1 MFHRRLPTAVLTAFA
16 LSVVA
21 HAQTSQ
27 TSGAL
32 RGIVKERN
40 GKVISG
46 ASVRVSNLETGA
58 GRTVRSAAAGDYT
71 FPLLPSGTYEVL
83 VSAPGYKPVKEN
95 VRVTL
100 GNSVTLNPTLEASEV
115 GAVVEVVATA
125 SSVDTK
131 QVSTVTTL
139 EQDLVQSIPLVTRNF
154 TDVAKLAPGVTA
166 GSGSP
171 ARLVVEGGRQI
182 FNAIQIDGASN
193 NSAFFNEQRGGV
205 YTPFIFGAD
214 TIKELQVVTNGFDT
228 QYAQAGATIN
238 AITKGGTNEVTGS
251 ALYQMR
257 KTAWT
262 ESSERPP
269 YGGAAAAPRTNDS
282 ENINFNIGGPLVKDK
297 LFYFF
302 GVERYTKKITANP
315 NATTTSTT
323 AAGMSAGDLTTFLAS
338 PLGGIITNRS
348 GLTLAQEFGNPG
360 AGIPAHPYPMSN
372 TNTVYFGRIDWVA
385 SQNHRF
391 VFRANFQDMKDTL
404 QNTSASPNNAESNNI
419 PTRVQSIS
427 WVLEA
432 NNIWT
437 PELFTESRLQ
447 LAREARPM
455 TGNAAPGTPAIAI
468 PTSGTNMSFG
478 TKTST
483 PRESNEL
490 TTQFFSATTWA
501 HGDLQIKGGVD
512 LLRVD
517 EDNQFFQN
525 NAGSWR
531 FDTYGGGTAWATG
544 AIGGTTPGGI
554 TYAGAVSPFNGR
566 IPMKTSTD
574 GFFGQVQYSGL
585 FNKQLTLT
593 AGFRHNKQTFSNNPR
608 PNPNFKGLDQG
619 FGGSTT
625 DPRLAFSFDV
635 DGKGKTVI
643 RGGYGVFTSPT
654 PLLLHSNT
662 MTGNG
667 QIITNYSY
675 SLYNNPA
682 NPQLQAA
689 SQALFNTGLLSASNL
704 ISGTS
709 LRKLTDAE
717 LAQIATLTYV
727 NGAGQTVPM
736 FSAGASPT
744 SLWDPNNKLSQSK
757 KLNLGVE
764 RDLGNNLVVGISGT
778 YVKYEHLQRFENIN
792 LGQLDSTGTLIT
804 GGHYN
809 DGYASSNNAW
819 TTATRPGYAVI
830 AGRRVDFG
838 PAATVPGN
846 PVGGFSD
853 VYLVKTDGYG
863 FYRGVS
869 LTAKKT
875 WNDRTGLI
883 ANATWSR
890 SQDTG
895 SFERGTYTS
904 ASTDFT
910 SELGGSQT
918 SNPQD
923 PASNFGYGDS
933 DRRLVANM
941 VFYFPLGE
949 NLDVAIRGL
958 YQSGLPYSAYYSQDQ
973 NGDNMANHFQTGHT
987 RNDQRQPNYQQFDVR
1002 VTRAFK
1008 ITKRFQ
1014 VETILDIYNVLNKPD
1029 FFVAS
1034 SNYKVDTKN
1043 SAGTIVPNT
1052 SYGLLTQV
1060 DRTKSREVQL
1070 GIRLKY

>member
-1 MFHRRLPTAVLTAFA
+1 MPFRRLPTVALTAFA

-32 RGIVKERN
+32 RGTVKDR
-40 GKVISG
+40 GSKAISG
-46 ASVRVSNLETGA
+46 ASVRVTNLETGA
-58 GRTVRSAAAGDYT
+58 GRTVRSGATGDYT

-100 GNSVTLNPTLEASEV
+100 GNSVTLSPTLEASEV
-115 GAVVEVVATA
+115 GAVVEVVASA
-125 SSVDTK
+125 SSVDAK

-139 EQDLVQSIPLVTRNF
+139 DQDLVETIPLVTRNF

-214 TIKELQVVTNGFDT
+214 TIKELQVVTNGFDA

-262 ESSERPP
+262 ESSDRPP
-269 YGGAAAAPRTNDS
+269 FGGSPASARTNDS

-315 NATTTSTT
+315 IATTTSA
-323 AAGMSAGDLTTFLAS
+323 AAGMGAADLTAFLAS

-348 GLTLAQEFGNPG
+348 GFTLAQEFGNPG

-372 TNTVYFGRIDWVA
+372 TNTVYFGRLDWVA

-391 VFRANFQDMKDTL
+391 VLRANFQDMTDTL
-404 QNTSASPNNAESNNI
+404 QNTSANPNNAESNNI

-455 TGNAAPGTPAIAI
+455 TGNAAAGVPAIAI

-483 PRESNEL
+483 PRESNEI

-531 FDTYGGGTAWATG
+531 FDTYAGATAWATG
-544 AIGGTTPGGI
+544 TIPPAPAAPAPNPGAPGGI
-554 TYAGAVSPFNGR
+554 TYAGAVSPYNGR
-566 IPMKTSTD
+566 IPMWTHTN
-574 GFFGQVQYSGL
+574 GFFGQAQYSGL

-593 AGFRHNKQTFSNNPR
+593 AGFRYNKQEFSDNPH
-608 PNPNFKGLDQG
+608 PNPNLKGLDQG

-625 DPRLAFSFDV
+625 DPRFAFSFGV

-675 SLYNNPA
+675 AEHRERRQPR
-682 NPQLQAA
+682 PLQ
-689 SQALFNTGLLSASNL
+689 
-704 ISGTS
+704 
-709 LRKLTDAE
+709 
-717 LAQIATLTYV
+717 
-727 NGAGQTVPM
+727 
-736 FSAGASPT
+736 
-744 SLWDPNNKLSQSK
+744 
-757 KLNLGVE
+757 
-764 RDLGNNLVVGISGT
+764 
-778 YVKYEHLQRFENIN
+778 
-792 LGQLDSTGTLIT
+792 
-804 GGHYN
+804 
-809 DGYASSNNAW
+809 
-819 TTATRPGYAVI
+819 
-830 AGRRVDFG
+830 FG
-838 PAATVPGN
+838 PAERRQPAQRHQPPQGHGRRA
-846 PVGGFSD
+846 GGHRHQRA
-853 VYLVKTDGYG
+853 LH
-863 FYRGVS
+863 R
-869 LTAKKT
+869 
-875 WNDRTGLI
+875 
-883 ANATWSR
+883 
-890 SQDTG
+890 
-895 SFERGTYTS
+895 
-904 ASTDFT
+904 
-910 SELGGSQT
+910 
-918 SNPQD
+918 
-923 PASNFGYGDS
+923 
-933 DRRLVANM
+933 RRLPHL
-941 VFYFPLGE
+941 PLG
-949 NLDVAIRGL
+949 
-958 YQSGLPYSAYYSQDQ
+958 S
-973 NGDNMANHFQTGHT
+973 
-987 RNDQRQPNYQQFDVR
+987 RQQ
-1002 VTRAFK
+1002 A
-1008 ITKRFQ
+1008 
-1014 VETILDIYNVLNKPD
+1014 
-1029 FFVAS
+1029 
-1034 SNYKVDTKN
+1034 
-1043 SAGTIVPNT
+1043 VP
-1052 SYGLLTQV
+1052 
-1060 DRTKSREVQL
+1060 VQEDEP
-1070 GIRLKY
+1070 GR

>member
-1 MFHRRLPTAVLTAFA
+1 MHFRRPSIAVLTAFA
-16 LSVVA
+16 LGVVA

-32 RGIVKERN
+32 RGTVKDRS
-40 GKVISG
+40 GKAISG
-46 ASVRVSNLETGA
+46 ASIRVANLETGA
-58 GRTVRSAAAGDYT
+58 GRTVRASAAGDYS
-71 FPLLPSGTYEVL
+71 FPLLPSGVYEVL
-83 VSAPGYKPVKEN
+83 VSAPGFKPVKEN
-95 VRVTL
+95 IRVTL
-100 GNSVTLNPTLEASEV
+100 GNSVTLSPALEASEA
-115 GAVVEVVATA
+115 GAVVEVVAAAGT
-125 SSVDTK
+125 VDVK

-139 EQDLVQSIPLVTRNF
+139 EQDLVDSIPLVTRNF

-214 TIKELQVVTNGFDT
+214 TIKELQVVTNGFDG

-251 ALYQMR
+251 ALYQLR

-262 ESSERPP
+262 ESSDRPP
-269 YGGAAAAPRTNDS
+269 FGGSPASARTNDS

-297 LFYFF
+297 LFYFV

-315 NATTTSTT
+315 IATTTSA
-323 AAGMSAGDLTTFLAS
+323 AAGMTAGDLTTFLAS

-372 TNTVYFGRIDWVA
+372 TNTVYFGRLDWVA

-391 VFRANFQDMKDTL
+391 VFRVNFQDMTDTL
-404 QNTSASPNNAESNNI
+404 QNTSANPNNAESNNI
-419 PTRVQSIS
+419 PTRVQSVS
-427 WVLEA
+427 WVMEA

-455 TGNAAPGTPAIAI
+455 TGNAAPGTPSIAI

-501 HGDLQIKGGVD
+501 HGDLQVKGGVD

-531 FDTYGGGTAWATG
+531 FDTYAGATAWATG
-544 AIGGTTPGGI
+544 TLAAGTPGGI
-554 TYAGAVSPFNGR
+554 TYAGGVSPYMGR

-585 FNKQLTLT
+585 FDKRLTLT
-593 AGFRHNKQTFSNNPR
+593 AGVRHNKQDFSNNPH

-619 FGGSTT
+619 FGGTTT
-625 DPRLAFSFDV
+625 DPRLAFSFDL

-667 QIITNYSY
+667 QIITNYSFALNKT
-675 SLYNNPA
+675 SAGNL
-682 NPQLQAA
+682 
-689 SQALFNTGLLSASNL
+689 ALFNSGLLSATNL
-704 ISGTS
+704 LSGTS
-709 LRKLTDAE
+709 LRKATDSE
-717 LAQIATLTYV
+717 LAAIATSGLFT
-727 NGAGQTVPM
+727 
-736 FSAGASPT
+736 AGASPT

-792 LGQLDSTGTLIT
+792 LGQYDSYDPATGVVTA
-804 GGHYN
+804 GYYN
-809 DGYASSNNAW
+809 DGYATGINRWS
-819 TTATRPGYAVI
+819 TATRPGYAVI

-863 FYRGVS
+863 FYRGLSV
-869 LTAKKT
+869 TAKKT

-883 ANATWSR
+883 ANATLSR

-910 SELGGSQT
+910 SELGASLTQ
-918 SNPQD
+918 NPQD

-933 DRRLVANM
+933 DRRVVANL
-941 VFYFPLGE
+941 VFYFPVGE

-958 YQSGLPYSAYYSQDQ
+958 YQSGLPYTAYYSNDL
-973 NGDNMANHFQTGHT
+973 NGDNMANHVLAGHT
-987 RNDQRQPNYQQFDVR
+987 RNDQRQPSYQQFDVR

-1008 ITKRFQ
+1008 VTKRIH
-1014 VETILDIYNVLNKPD
+1014 VDAILDIYNILNKAD
-1029 FFVAS
+1029 FFVPA
-1034 SNYKVDTKN
+1034 SNYKW
-1043 SAGTIVPNT
+1043 GTNT
-1052 SYGLLTQV
+1052 ATAPVAAYGQLSQV

>member
-1 MFHRRLPTAVLTAFA
+1 MFPRHLCSVALTAFA

-32 RGIVKERN
+32 RGIVKDRS
-40 GKVISG
+40 GRAISG
-46 ASVRVSNLETGA
+46 ASVRVTNIETGA
-58 GRTVRSAAAGDYT
+58 GRTVRTGGAGDYSI
-71 FPLLPSGTYEVL
+71 PLLPSGTYEIL
-83 VSAPGYKPVKEN
+83 VSAPGFKPVKESGL
-95 VRVTL
+95 RVTL
-100 GNSVTLNPTLEASEV
+100 GNSIAVNPMMEASDA
-115 GAVVEVVATA
+115 GATVEVVAASTA
-125 SSVDTK
+125 IDT
-131 QVSTVTTL
+131 QQVGTVSTISQ
-139 EQDLVQSIPLVTRNF
+139 ELVESVPLVTRNF
-154 TDVAKLAPGVTA
+154 TDMAKLSPGVTA

-193 NSAFFNEQRGGV
+193 NSAFFSEQRGGS

-214 TIKELQVVTNGFDT
+214 TIKELQVVTNGFDA

-238 AITKGGTNEVTGS
+238 AITKSGTNQVTGS
-251 ALYQMR
+251 TLYQMR
-257 KTAWT
+257 QTAWT
-262 ESSERPP
+262 ESSARPP
-269 YGGAAAAPRTNDS
+269 IGTAASPRTNDS
-282 ENINFNIGGPLVKDK
+282 ENLNFNIGGPLVKDK
-297 LFYFF
+297 LFYFV
-302 GVERYTKKITANP
+302 GVERFHKKITANP
-315 NATTTSTT
+315 IATTTNGNL
-323 AAGMSAGDLTTFLAS
+323 GMTAGDLTTFLAS
-338 PLGGIITNRS
+338 PLGGIITNRT

-360 AGIPAHPYPMSN
+360 AGIAAHSYPMEN
-372 TNTVYFGRIDWVA
+372 TNTVYFGRLDWVP

-391 VFRANFQDMKDTL
+391 VLRANFQDMTDTL

-437 PELFTESRLQ
+437 SELYTESRLQ

-455 TGNAAPGTPAIAI
+455 TNNAAPGVPAIAI

-483 PRESNEL
+483 PRESNEI

-501 HGDLQIKGGVD
+501 HGDLQLKGGID

-531 FDTYGGGTAWATG
+531 FDTYAGATAWATG
-544 AIGGTTPGGI
+544 AIQLPPAPPAANPGAPGGI
-554 TYAGAVSPFNGR
+554 TYAGGVSPYGGR
-566 IPMKTSTD
+566 IPMKTGTD
-574 GFFGQVQYSGL
+574 GFFGQIQYSGL
-585 FNKQLTLT
+585 LSKRLTLT
-593 AGFRHNKQTFSNNPR
+593 AGLRSNKQTFSNNPH
-608 PNPNFKGLDQG
+608 PNANFKGLDQG

-625 DPRLAFSFDV
+625 DPRFAFSLDLN
-635 DGKGKTVI
+635 GNGKTVI

-675 SLYNNPA
+675 SLNTA
-682 NPQLQAA
+682 NSGNL
-689 SQALFNTGLLSASNL
+689 ALFNSGLLSASNL
-704 ISGTS
+704 LSGTS
-709 LRKLTDAE
+709 LRKATDAE
-717 LAQIATLTYV
+717 LAAIATSGLFT
-727 NGAGQTVPM
+727 
-736 FSAGASPT
+736 AGASPT

-757 KLNLGVE
+757 KLNLGME
-764 RDLGNNLVVGISGT
+764 HDLGNRLVVGVSAT

-792 LGQLDSTGTLIT
+792 LGQMDGPAPTGVLIP
-804 GGHYN
+804 GGYYN
-809 DGYASSNNAW
+809 DGYATTSNYWN
-819 TTATRPGYAVI
+819 TATRPGFAVI

-838 PAATVPGN
+838 PGATVPGN

-853 VYLVKTDGYG
+853 VYLVKSDGYG
-863 FYRGVS
+863 FYRGLS
-869 LTAKKT
+869 FTAKKT
-875 WNDRTGLI
+875 WDDRTGLI

-910 SELGGSQT
+910 SELGASQT
-918 SNPQD
+918 QNPQD
-923 PASNFGYGDS
+923 PRSNFGYGDS
-933 DRRLVANM
+933 DRRLVANL
-941 VFYFPLGE
+941 VFYFPIGE
-949 NLDVAIRGL
+949 NLDVALRGL
-958 YQSGLPYSAYYSQDQ
+958 FQSGLPYTAYYSNDL
-973 NGDNMANHFQTGHT
+973 NGDNMANHVLAGHT
-987 RNDQRQPNYQQFDVR
+987 RNDLRQPNYQQFDLR
-1002 VTRAFK
+1002 ITRGFK
-1008 ITKRFQ
+1008 LTTRFK
-1014 VETILDIYNVLNKPD
+1014 VDAILDIYNILNKAD
-1029 FFVAS
+1029 FFPAS
-1034 SNYKVDTKN
+1034 ANYK
-1043 SAGTIVPNT
+1043 AGALNT
-1052 SYGLLTQV
+1052 TTGVFTANGSFGQLNTV

-1070 GIRLKY
+1070 GIRLKF

>member
-1 MFHRRLPTAVLTAFA
+1 M
-16 LSVVA
+16 
-21 HAQTSQ
+21 
-27 TSGAL
+27 
-32 RGIVKERN
+32 
-40 GKVISG
+40 
-46 ASVRVSNLETGA
+46 
-58 GRTVRSAAAGDYT
+58 
-71 FPLLPSGTYEVL
+71 
-83 VSAPGYKPVKEN
+83 
-95 VRVTL
+95 
-100 GNSVTLNPTLEASEV
+100 
-115 GAVVEVVATA
+115 
-125 SSVDTK
+125 
-131 QVSTVTTL
+131 
-139 EQDLVQSIPLVTRNF
+139 
-154 TDVAKLAPGVTA
+154 
-166 GSGSP
+166 
-171 ARLVVEGGRQI
+171 
-182 FNAIQIDGASN
+182 
-193 NSAFFNEQRGGV
+193 GGV
-205 YTPFIFGAD
+205 
-214 TIKELQVVTNGFDT
+214 
-228 QYAQAGATIN
+228 
-238 AITKGGTNEVTGS
+238 ITS
-251 ALYQMR
+251 
-257 KTAWT
+257 
-262 ESSERPP
+262 
-269 YGGAAAAPRTNDS
+269 
-282 ENINFNIGGPLVKDK
+282 
-297 LFYFF
+297 
-302 GVERYTKKITANP
+302 
-315 NATTTSTT
+315 
-323 AAGMSAGDLTTFLAS
+323 
-338 PLGGIITNRS
+338 RS
-348 GLTLAQEFGNPG
+348 GLTLAQEFGDPG
-360 AGIPAHPYPMSN
+360 LGIPAHPYPMSN
-372 TNTVYFGRIDWVA
+372 TNTVYFGRVDWVA

-391 VFRANFQDMKDTL
+391 VFRVNFQDMTDTL

-531 FDTYGGGTAWATG
+531 FDTYAGATAWATG
-544 AIGGTTPGGI
+544 TVAAGTPGGI
-554 TYAGAVSPFNGR
+554 TYAGGVSPYNGR

-574 GFFGQVQYSGL
+574 GFFAQAQYSGL
-585 FNKQLTLT
+585 FDKRLTLT
-593 AGFRHNKQTFSNNPR
+593 AGFRYNKQTFSDNPR

-619 FGGSTT
+619 YGGSTT
-625 DPRLAFSFDV
+625 DPRLAFSFDL

-667 QIITNYSY
+667 QIITNYSFA
-675 SLYNNPA
+675 LNKTNAA
-682 NPQLQAA
+682 NL
-689 SQALFNTGLLSASNL
+689 ALFNSGLLSATNL
-704 ISGTS
+704 LSGTS
-709 LRKLTDAE
+709 LRKATDAE
-717 LAQIATLTYV
+717 LAAIATSGLFT
-727 NGAGQTVPM
+727 
-736 FSAGASPT
+736 AGASPT

-764 RDLGNNLVVGISGT
+764 HDLGNNLVVGISGT

-792 LGQLDSTGTLIT
+792 LGQLDSTGTLIA

-819 TTATRPGYAVI
+819 TTATRPGYAVV

-910 SELGGSQT
+910 SELGASQT
-918 SNPQD
+918 PNPQD

-933 DRRLVANM
+933 DRRLVANV
-941 VFYFPLGE
+941 VFYFPW
-949 NLDVAIRGL
+949 ARTWTW
-958 YQSGLPYSAYYSQDQ
+958 P
-973 NGDNMANHFQTGHT
+973 
-987 RNDQRQPNYQQFDVR
+987 
-1002 VTRAFK
+1002 
-1008 ITKRFQ
+1008 
-1014 VETILDIYNVLNKPD
+1014 
-1029 FFVAS
+1029 
-1034 SNYKVDTKN
+1034 
-1043 SAGTIVPNT
+1043 SAGSTNRACPTPPTTPTI
-1052 SYGLLTQV
+1052 
-1060 DRTKSREVQL
+1060 
-1070 GIRLKY
+1070 

>member
-1 MFHRRLPTAVLTAFA
+1 MHFRRPSAAVLTAFA
-16 LSVVA
+16 LAVVA

-32 RGIVKERN
+32 RGTIKDRSGRAV
-40 GKVISG
+40 SG
-46 ASVRVSNLETGA
+46 ASIRVANLETGA
-58 GRTVRSAAAGDYT
+58 GRTVRSAATGDYT
-71 FPLLPSGTYEVL
+71 FPLLPSGVYEVL
-83 VSAPGYKPVKEN
+83 VSAPGYKPVKETI
-95 VRVTL
+95 RVTL
-100 GNSVTLNPTLEASEV
+100 GNSVTLSPALEASEV
-115 GAVVEVVATA
+115 GAVVEVVAAAGT
-125 SSVDTK
+125 VDTR

-214 TIKELQVVTNGFDT
+214 TIKELQVVTNGFDA

-269 YGGAAAAPRTNDS
+269 FGGSGASARTNDS

-297 LFYFF
+297 LFYFV
-302 GVERYTKKITANP
+302 GIERYTKKITANP
-315 NATTTSTT
+315 IATTTSA
-323 AAGMSAGDLTTFLAS
+323 AAGMTAADLTTFLAS

-372 TNTVYFGRIDWVA
+372 TNTVYFGRVDWVA

-391 VFRANFQDMKDTL
+391 VFRVNFQDMTDTL
-404 QNTSASPNNAESNNI
+404 QNTSANPNNAESNNI

-427 WVLEA
+427 WVIEA

-455 TGNAAPGTPAIAI
+455 TGNAAPGTPSIAI

-531 FDTYGGGTAWATG
+531 FDTYAGATAWATG
-544 AIGGTTPGGI
+544 TLAAGTPGGI
-554 TYAGAVSPFNGR
+554 TYAGGVSPFNGR

-574 GFFGQVQYSGL
+574 GFFGQVQYAGL
-585 FNKQLTLT
+585 FDKRLTLT
-593 AGFRHNKQTFSNNPR
+593 AGFRHNKQTFSDNPR

-619 FGGSTT
+619 YGGSTT
-625 DPRLAFSFDV
+625 DPRLAFSFDL

-667 QIITNYSY
+667 QIITNYSFA
-675 SLYNNPA
+675 LNKTNAA
-682 NPQLQAA
+682 NL
-689 SQALFNTGLLSASNL
+689 ALFNSGLLSATNL
-704 ISGTS
+704 LSGTS
-709 LRKLTDAE
+709 LRKATDSE
-717 LAQIATLTYV
+717 LAAIATSGLFT
-727 NGAGQTVPM
+727 
-736 FSAGASPT
+736 AGASPT

-792 LGQLDSTGTLIT
+792 LGQYDSYDLATGVVTA
-804 GGHYN
+804 GYYN
-809 DGYASSNNAW
+809 DGYATGINRWS
-819 TTATRPGYAVI
+819 TTTRPGYAVI

-863 FYRGVS
+863 FYRGLSV
-869 LTAKKT
+869 TAKKT

-910 SELGGSQT
+910 SELGASQT
-918 SNPQD
+918 PNPQD

-933 DRRLVANM
+933 DRRIVANL
-941 VFYFPLGE
+941 VFYFPLGQ

-958 YQSGLPYSAYYSQDQ
+958 YQSGLPYTAYYSNDQ
-973 NGDNMANHFQTGHT
+973 NGDNMANHILAGQS
-987 RNDQRQPNYQQFDVR
+987 RNDQRQPSYQQFDVR

-1008 ITKRFQ
+1008 LTKRFQ
-1014 VETILDIYNVLNKPD
+1014 VEAILDIYNILNKPD
-1029 FFVAS
+1029 FSVTSA
-1034 SNYKVDTKN
+1034 NYK
-1043 SAGTIVPNT
+1043 AGALNTATNTFTPNAT
-1052 SYGLLTQV
+1052 FGYLTTV

-1070 GIRLKY
+1070 GIRLKF

>member
-1 MFHRRLPTAVLTAFA
+1 MHFRRPSIAVLTAFS
-16 LSVVA
+16 LCVVA

-32 RGIVKERN
+32 RGTVKDRG
-40 GKVISG
+40 GKAISG
-46 ASVRVSNLETGA
+46 ASIRVANLETGA
-58 GRTVRSAAAGDYT
+58 GRTVRSTATGDYS
-71 FPLLPSGTYEVL
+71 FPLLPSGVYEVL
-83 VSAPGYKPVKEN
+83 VSAPGFKPVKEN
-95 VRVTL
+95 IRVTL
-100 GNSVTLNPTLEASEV
+100 GNSVTLSPTLEASDV
-115 GAVVEVVATA
+115 GAVVEVVAAAGT
-125 SSVDTK
+125 VDVK

-139 EQDLVQSIPLVTRNF
+139 EQDLVESIPLVTRNF

-214 TIKELQVVTNGFDT
+214 TIKELQVVTNGFDA

-251 ALYQMR
+251 ALYQLR

-262 ESSERPP
+262 ESSDRPP
-269 YGGAAAAPRTNDS
+269 FGGSPASARTNDS

-297 LFYFF
+297 LFYFV

-315 NATTTSTT
+315 IATTTSA
-323 AAGMSAGDLTTFLAS
+323 AAGMTAGDLTTFLAS

-372 TNTVYFGRIDWVA
+372 TNTVYFGRLDWVA

-391 VFRANFQDMKDTL
+391 VFRVNFQDMTDTL
-404 QNTSASPNNAESNNI
+404 QNTSANPNNAESNNI
-419 PTRVQSIS
+419 PTRVQSVS
-427 WVLEA
+427 WVIEA

-455 TGNAAPGTPAIAI
+455 TGNAATGVPAIAI

-501 HGDLQIKGGVD
+501 HGDLQVKGGVD

-531 FDTYGGGTAWATG
+531 FDTYAGATAWATG
-544 AIGGTTPGGI
+544 TLAAGTPGGI

-585 FNKQLTLT
+585 FDKRLTLT
-593 AGFRHNKQTFSNNPR
+593 AGVRHNKQDFSNNPR

-619 FGGSTT
+619 FGGTTT

-667 QIITNYSY
+667 QIITNYSFALNKT
-675 SLYNNPA
+675 SAGNL
-682 NPQLQAA
+682 
-689 SQALFNTGLLSASNL
+689 ALFNSGLLSATNL
-704 ISGTS
+704 LGGTS
-709 LRKLTDAE
+709 LRKATDSE
-717 LAQIATLTYV
+717 LAAIATSGLFT
-727 NGAGQTVPM
+727 
-736 FSAGASPT
+736 AGASPT

-792 LGQLDSTGTLIT
+792 LGQYDSYDPATGVVTA
-804 GGHYN
+804 GYYN
-809 DGYASSNNAW
+809 DGYATGINRWS
-819 TTATRPGYAVI
+819 TATRPGYAVI

-863 FYRGVS
+863 FYRGLSV
-869 LTAKKT
+869 TAKKT

-883 ANATWSR
+883 ANATLSR

-910 SELGGSQT
+910 SELGASLTQ
-918 SNPQD
+918 NPQD

-933 DRRLVANM
+933 DRRVVANL
-941 VFYFPLGE
+941 VFYFPVGE

-958 YQSGLPYSAYYSQDQ
+958 YQSGLPYTAYYSNDL
-973 NGDNMANHFQTGHT
+973 NGDNMANHVLAGHT
-987 RNDQRQPNYQQFDVR
+987 RNDQRQPSYQQFDVR

-1008 ITKRFQ
+1008 LTKRFH
-1014 VETILDIYNVLNKPD
+1014 VDAILDIYNILNKPD
-1029 FFVAS
+1029 FNVAS
-1034 SNYKVDTKN
+1034 ANYK
-1043 SAGTIVPNT
+1043 AGALNTTTNAFTPNT
-1052 SYGLLTQV
+1052 TYGYLTTV

>member
-1 MFHRRLPTAVLTAFA
+1 MSRRPLSCVALTAFA

-32 RGIVKERN
+32 RGIVKDRS
-40 GKVISG
+40 GRAISG
-46 ASVRVSNLETGA
+46 ASVRVTNTETGS
-58 GRTVRSAAAGDYT
+58 GRTEKTGAAGDYSL
-71 FPLLPSGTYEVL
+71 PLLPSGIYDVL
-83 VSAPGYKPVKEN
+83 VTATGYKPVKEGGI
-95 VRVTL
+95 RVTL
-100 GNSVTLNPTLEASEV
+100 GNSVTVSPSLEASEA
-115 GAVVEVVATA
+115 GATVEVVAA
-125 SSVDTK
+125 SAAIDAT
-131 QVSTVTTL
+131 QVNTVATIG
-139 EQDLVQSIPLVTRNF
+139 QDLVESVPLVTRNF
-154 TDVAKLAPGVTA
+154 TDIAKLSPGVTA

-214 TIKELQVVTNGFDT
+214 TIKELQVVTNGFDV
-228 QYAQAGATIN
+228 QYGQAGATVN
-238 AITKGGTNEVTGS
+238 AITKGGTNDVTGS

-257 KTAWT
+257 QTAWT

-269 YGGAAAAPRTNDS
+269 FGGASARPRTNDS
-282 ENINFNIGGPLVKDK
+282 ENINFNIGGPLVKEK

-302 GVERYTKKITANP
+302 GVERYHKKITANP
-315 NATTTSTT
+315 IPTTVSG
-323 AAGMSAGDLTTFLAS
+323 AAGMTQTDYNNFLAS

-360 AGIPAHPYPMSN
+360 LGIPAHPYPMEN
-372 TNTVYFGRIDWVA
+372 TNTVYFGRLDWVPT
-385 SQNHRF
+385 QNHRF
-391 VFRANFQDMKDTL
+391 VLRANFQDMKDTL

-432 NNIWT
+432 NDIWT

-455 TGNAAPGTPAIAI
+455 TGNAAPGVPAIAI

-483 PRESNEL
+483 PRESNEI

-501 HGDLQIKGGVD
+501 HGDFQLKGGID

-531 FDTYGGGTAWATG
+531 FDTYAGATAWATG
-544 AIGGTTPGGI
+544 TILPAPAAPAPNPGAPGGI
-554 TYAGAVSPFNGR
+554 TYAGAVSPYNGR
-566 IPMKTSTD
+566 IPMWTHTN
-574 GFFGQVQYSGL
+574 GLFAQAQYSGL
-585 FNKQLTLT
+585 FDKRLTLT
-593 AGFRHNKQTFSNNPR
+593 AGFRYNKQEFSNNPH

-619 FGGSTT
+619 FGGNTT
-625 DPRLAFSFDV
+625 DPRFAFSYDV
-635 DGKGKTVI
+635 NGNGKTVV

-675 SLYNNPA
+675 ALNTA
-682 NPQLQAA
+682 NAA
-689 SQALFNTGLLSASNL
+689 NLALFNSGLLSASNL
-704 ISGTS
+704 LSGTS
-709 LRKLTDAE
+709 LRKATDAE
-717 LAQIATLTYV
+717 LASIATSGIFT
-727 NGAGQTVPM
+727 
-736 FSAGASPT
+736 AGASPT

-764 RDLGNNLVVGISGT
+764 HDLGNKLVVGVSAT

-792 LGQLDSTGTLIT
+792 LGQLDGTGTLIA
-804 GGHYN
+804 GGYYN
-809 DGYASSNNAW
+809 DGYASTNNAW
-819 TTATRPGYAVI
+819 TTTTRPGYAVI

-838 PAATVPGN
+838 PAASVPGN

-863 FYRGVS
+863 FYRGLS
-869 LTAKKT
+869 FTAKKT
-875 WNDRTGLI
+875 WDDRTGLI

-910 SELGGSQT
+910 SELGASQT
-918 SNPQD
+918 PNPQD

-933 DRRLVANM
+933 DRRWVVNA
-941 VFYFPLGE
+941 VFYFPIGE
-949 NLDVAIRGL
+949 DFDVAIRGL
-958 YQSGLPYSAYYSQDQ
+958 FQTGLPYTAYYSDDL
-973 NGDNMANHFQTGHT
+973 NGDKMANHILAGHT
-987 RNDQRQPNYQQFDVR
+987 RNDLRQPNYQQFDVR

-1008 ITKRFQ
+1008 ISRRFQ
-1014 VETILDIYNVLNKPD
+1014 VEAILDIYNILNKPD
-1029 FFVAS
+1029 FFVPS
-1034 SNYKVDTKN
+1034 SNYKWGAST
-1043 SAGTIVPNT
+1043 ATVPVAAFGQL
-1052 SYGLLTQV
+1052 SQV
-1060 DRTKSREVQL
+1060 DQTKSREVQL
-1070 GIRLKY
+1070 GIRLKF

>member
-1 MFHRRLPTAVLTAFA
+1 MHFRRPPIAVLTAFA
-16 LSVVA
+16 LAVVA

-32 RGIVKERN
+32 RGTVKDRS

-46 ASVRVSNLETGA
+46 ASIRATNLETGA
-58 GRTVRSAAAGDYT
+58 GRTVMSTASGDYT
-71 FPLLPSGTYEVL
+71 FPLLPSGIYEVL
-83 VSAPGYKPVKEN
+83 VSAPGFKPVKETI
-95 VRVTL
+95 RVTL
-100 GNSVTLNPTLEASEV
+100 GNSVTLSPALEASEV
-115 GAVVEVVATA
+115 GAVVEVVAAAGT
-125 SSVDTK
+125 VDTR

-214 TIKELQVVTNGFDT
+214 TIKELQVVTNGFDA

-251 ALYQMR
+251 ALYQLR

-262 ESSERPP
+262 ESSDRPP
-269 YGGAAAAPRTNDS
+269 YGGSGAAARTNDS
-282 ENINFNIGGPLVKDK
+282 ENLNFNIGGPLIKDK
-297 LFYFF
+297 LFYFV

-315 NATTTSTT
+315 IATTTST
-323 AAGMSAGDLTTFLAS
+323 AAGMTAADRTTFLAS
-338 PLGGIITNRS
+338 PLGGVITSRS
-348 GLTLAQEFGNPG
+348 GLTLAQEFGDPG
-360 AGIPAHPYPMSN
+360 LGIPAHPYPMSN
-372 TNTVYFGRIDWVA
+372 TNTVYFGRVDWVA

-391 VFRANFQDMKDTL
+391 VFRVNFQDMTDTL

-437 PELFTESRLQ
+437 PELYTESRLQ

-512 LLRVD
+512 FLRVD

-531 FDTYGGGTAWATG
+531 FDTYAGATAWATG
-544 AIGGTTPGGI
+544 TLAAGTPGGI
-554 TYAGAVSPFNGR
+554 TYAGGVSPYNGR
-566 IPMKTSTD
+566 IPMKTGTD
-574 GFFGQVQYSGL
+574 GFFAQAQYSGL
-585 FNKQLTLT
+585 FDKRLTLT
-593 AGFRHNKQTFSNNPR
+593 AGFRYNKQTFSDNPH

-619 FGGSTT
+619 YGASTT
-625 DPRLAFSFDV
+625 DPRLAFSFDL
-635 DGKGKTVI
+635 DGKGRTVI

-667 QIITNYSY
+667 QIITNYSFA
-675 SLYNNPA
+675 LNKTNAA
-682 NPQLQAA
+682 NL
-689 SQALFNTGLLSASNL
+689 ALFNSGLLSATNL
-704 ISGTS
+704 LSGTS
-709 LRKLTDAE
+709 LRKATDAE
-717 LAQIATLTYV
+717 LAAIATSGLFT
-727 NGAGQTVPM
+727 
-736 FSAGASPT
+736 AGASPT

-764 RDLGNNLVVGISGT
+764 HDLGNNLVVGISGT

-792 LGQLDSTGTLIT
+792 LGQLDSTGTLIA

-819 TTATRPGYAVI
+819 TTATRPGYAVV

-910 SELGGSQT
+910 SELGASQT
-918 SNPQD
+918 PNPQD

-933 DRRLVANM
+933 DRRLVANV
-941 VFYFPLGE
+941 VFYFPLGQ

-958 YQSGLPYSAYYSQDQ
+958 YQSGLPYTAYYSNDL
-973 NGDNMANHFQTGHT
+973 NGDNMANHILAGQS
-987 RNDQRQPNYQQFDVR
+987 RNDQRQPSYQQFDVR

-1008 ITKRFQ
+1008 LTKRFQ
-1014 VETILDIYNVLNKPD
+1014 VEAILDIYNILNKPD
-1029 FFVAS
+1029 FFVPAA
-1034 SNYKVDTKN
+1034 NYKWGTNVATAP
-1043 SAGTIVPNT
+1043 SA
-1052 SYGLLTQV
+1052 SYGQLSQV